1 MGIADYLF
9 PTSLEMIG
17 DLTGRGGVDAPF
29 GLAEYW
35 PDWLKL
41 GSEGYESRG
50 FNKGGLVGY
59 GNNVPEGKVSE
70 MGVDWGTIGEVLG
83 GHFLPALGVEQPT
96 WASFGSE
103 GREARGFNIG
113 GLVDGSSGADFG
125 GDQDSLGS
133 TQPLPLMGNSP
144 PDWLNISDPSSVDE
158 ERGFFMGG
166 MMDSAAN
173 ADWRSTMAAG
183 RNEYPDWLKV
193 GTTEGYESRGFNMGG
208 LAEELGGAIPQ
219 GAESMGLGA
228 VPGMLEESG
237 GFGPGVSEG
246 MELPEGASLKDIA
259 DMMSREQVAA
269 VIEEVRMALS
279 GEHPQGEQLLSIVA
293 QMFGPEFIQQISQT
307 FAAAS
312 GEGVQGVQG
321 VGEERGFNT
330 GGLASDGMSDSIPA
344 SLGNER
350 IAVSEGE
357 YIVPA
362 REVASL
368 GNGSSNAGGR
378 ELDRMV
384 QEIRAAA
391 TGSPDSAPP
400 IDPRSFLGGSIA

>member
-1 MGIADYLF
+1 MGKRYL
-9 PTSLEMIG
+9 PWQVG
-17 DLTGRGGVDAPF
+17 
-29 GLAEYW
+29 
-35 PDWLKL
+35 PDWMNV
-41 GSEGYESRG
+41 GPGGYE
-50 FNKGGLVGY
+50 
-59 GNNVPEGKVSE
+59 E
-70 MGVDWGTIGEVLG
+70 
-83 GHFLPALGVEQPT
+83 
-96 WASFGSE
+96 
-103 GREARGFNIG
+103 RGFNIG

-125 GDQDSLGS
+125 GDGDPLGS
-133 TQPLPLMGNSP
+133 TQPPPLMGNSP
-144 PDWLNISDPSSVDE
+144 PDWLNISDPSTVDE
-158 ERGFFMGG
+158 E
-166 MMDSAAN
+166 
-173 ADWRSTMAAG
+173 
-183 RNEYPDWLKV
+183 
-193 GTTEGYESRGFNMGG
+193 RGFNMGG

-237 GFGPGVSEG
+237 GFGPGVSPG

-312 GEGVQGVQG
+312 GEGV
-321 VGEERGFNT
+321 
-330 GGLASDGMSDSIPA
+330 SDGMSDSIPA